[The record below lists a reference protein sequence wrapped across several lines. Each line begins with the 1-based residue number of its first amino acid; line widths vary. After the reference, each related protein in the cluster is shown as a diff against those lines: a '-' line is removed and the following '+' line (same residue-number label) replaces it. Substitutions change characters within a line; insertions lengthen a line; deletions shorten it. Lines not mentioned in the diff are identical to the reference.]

1 MKNELTAPMNITGET
16 RFYVVAGDPIKQV
29 RSTEL
34 YNKLSSDKGLDV
46 VFIPLHFSEKDAEKA
61 ISGLRSFKNLGG
73 VIPTIPHKPGFMSA
87 VDELSP
93 RARMVGAV
101 NSIRCEDDGR
111 WVGDIFDGVGY
122 VNGLLA
128 NNRSP
133 KGKSVLLIGAG
144 GAGSSMAYA
153 LAEEGVAR
161 LLINDTVI
169 EKAEFV
175 AAGVAHH
182 YPEIEIAVGRP
193 DPHGFD
199 IVANAT
205 PVGMSPSDPYPL
217 DPELL
222 DPAQLVT
229 EMIMKPDVTS
239 FLIAATNKGCEI
251 QGGYEALRG
260 QAKATMEFF
269 GLN

>member
-1 MKNELTAPMNITGET
+1 MNITGET
-16 RFYVVAGDPIKQV
+16 RFYVVVGDPIRQV

-34 YNKLSSDKGLDV
+34 YNKLASDKGLDV
-46 VFIPLHFSEKDAEKA
+46 AFIPIHFSAKDAEKA

-73 VIPTIPHKPGFMSA
+73 IIPTIPHKPGFMKA
-87 VDELSP
+87 VDEFST
-93 RARMVGAV
+93 RAKMVGAV

-153 LAEEGVAR
+153 LAEEEVSR
-161 LLINDTVI
+161 LLIYDI
-169 EKAEFV
+169 DREKAERV
-175 AAGVAHH
+175 AAGVTHH
-182 YPEIEIAVGRP
+182 YPGVEISVGQP
-193 DPHGFD
+193 VPQGFD

-205 PVGMSPSDPYPL
+205 PVGMNPSDPYPL

-222 DPAQLVT
+222 DPVQLVT
-229 EMIMKPDVTS
+229 EMIMKPNITP
-239 FLIAATNKGCEI
+239 FLLAAQEKGCNI
-251 QGGYEALRG
+251 QGGYEALKG

-269 GLN
+269 GLK